1 MEEDVELGPMGGV
14 VLALVDTE
22 ELDLVDTEDMVV
34 LDHVDMEVSGHVD
47 MEAVEVSAL
56 AVMVAVE
63 ATEEVMEVVDTAA
76 SEDVAM
82 AAAEAADMEVV
93 ANTMLHTAEIHA
105 IIGTIKL
112 ALVLRSNKASKK
124 TSVLKTQISTKESMM
139 SA

>member
-22 ELDLVDTEDMVV
+22 VLALVDMVVLDLVDMADMVV

-63 ATEEVMEVVDTAA
+63 ATEEVMEVV
-76 SEDVAM
+76 AM

-105 IIGTIKL
+105 IIGLIKL
-112 ALVLRSNKASKK
+112 ASVLRSNKASKK